1 MAMEDGSRSQ
11 FCGTYAVGDNVYAI
25 TQKVT
30 PIRETV
36 EAVVIDLV
44 AVRRRERSLRFAQII
59 DLTTLEPI
67 ESPPRTLARLGES
80 V

>member
-1 MAMEDGSRSQ
+1 MAMTADRSRSG
-11 FCGTYAVGDNVYAI
+11 FCGAYGVGDSAQAI

-30 PIRETV
+30 PIRESV

-44 AVRRRERSLRFAQII
+44 AARRRERSLRFAQII

-67 ESPPRTLARLGES
+67 ESPPQTLARLR
-80 V
+80 